1 MDHLTRRHMLAA
13 APAAAGMGLLTPAA
27 LAAQGMTAQGI
38 AARPDLNDPAVRAR
52 MRARVIGSCARETV
66 FIFYRLHIYGYTG
79 DGNLIPFFTMNHL
92 NISEWTPLPGNQ
104 YESRTYESGV
114 YCRFNTDEP
123 LDDWVNP
130 ITGEKRKVWQFYGG
144 PFNVAIGPDG
154 IVTKGAD
161 LNPVVLPMEELG
173 DMVIVPT
180 SSSAAFPNA
189 ATPDAYPHL
198 SAGKTIFW
206 ESHATYGAR
215 AQDAFNEKLTSAPA
229 FCTFQN
235 MATWHPWLGMG
246 GRTETKSGRTWG
258 RAYGAKISGLDEI
271 PAAARRSLESHTP
284 DIFKWKEWT
293 GFRNDM
299 GDYLKTVPKG

>member
-1 MDHLTRRHMLAA
+1 MDSLTRRHLLAA
-13 APAAAGMGLLTPAA
+13 APAVAGAGLLAPAA
-27 LAAQGMTAQGI
+27 FAATAHH
-38 AARPDLNDPAVRAR
+38 PDLNDPAVRAR
-52 MRARVIGSCARETV
+52 MRARVIGSCAKETV
-66 FIFYRLHIYGYTG
+66 FIFYRLHIYGYSG

-92 NISEWTPLPGNQ
+92 NVSEWTPMPNNQ
-104 YESRTYESGV
+104 YESRTYEAGV
-114 YCRFNTDEP
+114 YCKFNTDEP

-130 ITGEKRKVWQFYGG
+130 ITGEKRKVWHFYGG
-144 PFNVAIGPDG
+144 PFSVAIGPDG

-189 ATPDAYPHL
+189 ATPEDYPHL
-198 SAGKTIFW
+198 SAGKSIFW

-215 AQDAFNEKLTSAPA
+215 AQDAFNEKLTNAPA

-246 GRTETKSGRTWG
+246 GRPETKSGRTWG
-258 RAYGAKISGLDEI
+258 RAYGAKIKSLDEI
-271 PAAARRSLESHTP
+271 PLGARKSLESHTP
-284 DIFKWKEWT
+284 DIFKWREWT

>member
-1 MDHLTRRHMLAA
+1 MDNLTRRNLLAA
-13 APAAAGMGLLTPAA
+13 APAVAGAGLITPAA
-27 LAAQGMTAQGI
+27 FAATAH
-38 AARPDLNDPAVRAR
+38 RPDLNDPALRAR
-52 MRARVIGSCARETV
+52 MRARVLGSCGRETV
-66 FIFYRLHIYGYTG
+66 FIFYRLHIYGYSG

-92 NISEWTPLPGNQ
+92 NVSEWTPMPNNQ

-114 YCRFNTDEP
+114 YCKFNTDEP
-123 LDDWVNP
+123 LDEWVNP
-130 ITGEKRKVWQFYGG
+130 ITGEKRKVWHFYGG
-144 PFNVAIGPDG
+144 PFSVAIGPDG

-189 ATPDAYPHL
+189 ATPEDYPHL
-198 SAGKTIFW
+198 SAGKSIFW

-246 GRTETKSGRTWG
+246 GRPETKAGRTWG
-258 RAYGAKISGLDEI
+258 RAYGAKIKSLDEI
-271 PAAARRSLESHTP
+271 PAGARKSLESHTP